1 MPAGSAQLP
10 SGSSRRPA
18 RSAAA
23 VEVGSAP
30 RRKGEATA
38 ARILDVAEALFAA
51 RGYEGTTLRD
61 VAARAGLRIPSL
73 YNHFPNKE
81 ALYAAVLERG
91 FGPVLEVLAEFV
103 AAPERRGR
111 ESSGVLVERVMDLL
125 ARHPTLPRLL
135 LHETAAGGPRLTPV
149 LRGWIA
155 PAFARA
161 HALVESTPTARP
173 WPAELVPLLVLAM
186 YHAVVGYFAIAPLY
200 RDLTGADLLAESARS
215 RQTELL
221 RRMVDA
227 LFPPSKSQAR

>member
-1 MPAGSAQLP
+1 MAAAAPLP
-10 SGSSRRPA
+10 PA
-18 RSAAA
+18 R
-23 VEVGSAP
+23 
-30 RRKGEATA
+30 RLRKGEATA
-38 ARILDVAEALFAA
+38 ARILDAAEGLFAE
-51 RGYEGTTLRD
+51 RGYAGTTLRD

-73 YNHFPNKE
+73 YNHFRSKE
-81 ALYAAVLERG
+81 ALYAAVLARG

-103 AAPERRGR
+103 AAPERRGS

-135 LHETAAGGPRLTPV
+135 LHETAAGGSRLSAV
-149 LRGWIA
+149 LRDWIA

-161 HALVESTPTARP
+161 QALVESTPTTRP
-173 WPAELVPLLVLAM
+173 WPAELVPMLVLAM

-200 RDLTGADLLAESARS
+200 RDLTGSDLLAETARA

-227 LFPPSKSQAR
+227 LFPATEAAPPRG